1 MAAEPVRLSELI
13 DVVIG
18 LNPDGDPLDH
28 LEDAVTT
35 ASRLGDVA
43 DHLIGHFV
51 DQARRSGASWTE
63 IGEHMG
69 VTKQAA
75 QKRFVPKDTDLGEIV
90 NNATLTNFTPRAR
103 DVLSIAQDRAQRLG
117 RGRVTNEHIVLGLLA
132 QSDSL
137 AGKAIVALGASLD
150 DVRAAIVEGLP
161 ERKATKEPVRFSGP
175 AKKTLQL
182 ALRTAL
188 QLGHN
193 YIGTEH
199 ILLGLLQL
207 DDDAATDILAEFG
220 ITYDTAL
227 AWLTRELARIVSTRP
242 ANPG

>member
-13 DVVIG
+13 DVVIA
-18 LNPDGDPLDH
+18 LNPRGDALEH

-35 ASRLGDVA
+35 ATQLGEVS

-75 QKRFVPKDTDLGEIV
+75 QKRFVPKEADADDVIKDASL
-90 NNATLTNFTPRAR
+90 NRFTPRAR
-103 DVLSIAQDRAQRLG
+103 HVLAVAQEEAKRLG

-132 QSDSL
+132 EPDGL
-137 AGKAIVALGASLD
+137 AAKAMVALGASLD
-150 DVRAAIVEGLP
+150 DVRDAITAEMPV
-161 ERKATKEPVRFSGP
+161 RKRANTDVRFSGP

-188 QLGHN
+188 QLFHN

-199 ILLGLLQL
+199 LLLGMLQL
-207 DDDAATDILAEFG
+207 DDDPATDALAEFG
-220 ITYDTAL
+220 IAYAPAL
-227 AWLTRELARIVSTRP
+227 EWLSHEFARIISGKQP
-242 ANPG
+242 

>member
-1 MAAEPVRLSELI
+1 MAPEPVRLGELI
-13 DVVIG
+13 DVVLA
-18 LNPDGDPLDH
+18 LNPSGSPLDH
-28 LEDAVTT
+28 LEDAVST
-35 ASRLGDVA
+35 ATQLGEVS

-75 QKRFVPKDTDLGEIV
+75 QKRFVPKETDIGDVINDASL
-90 NNATLTNFTPRAR
+90 NRFTGRAR
-103 DVLSIAQDRAQRLG
+103 HVLVVAQEEAQRLG

-132 QSDSL
+132 EPEGL
-137 AGKAIVALGASLD
+137 AAKAIVALGASAD
-150 DVRAAIVEGLP
+150 DVRAAIIEELP
-161 ERKATKEPVRFSGP
+161 ARKRASEPVRFSGP

-188 QLGHN
+188 QLFHN

-199 ILLGLLQL
+199 ILLGMLQL
-207 DDDAATDILAEFG
+207 DDDPATDVLAELG
-220 ITYDTAL
+220 ITYERAL
-227 AWLTRELARIVSTRP
+227 EWLTRELAKIVAQKPKSS
-242 ANPG
+242 G

>member
-13 DVVIG
+13 DVVIAI
-18 LNPDGDPLDH
+18 NPHGDPLDH

-35 ASRLGDVA
+35 AARLGDVA

-51 DQARRSGASWTE
+51 DQARRSGASWTD
-63 IGEHMG
+63 IGAHMG

-75 QKRFVPKDTDLGEIV
+75 QKRFVPKDADLGEVV
-90 NNATLTNFTPRAR
+90 NNSAMDNFTLRAR
-103 DVLSIAQDRAQRLG
+103 SVVKVAQEKAQDLG

-132 QSDSL
+132 EVEGL
-137 AGKAIVALGASLD
+137 AAKAIVAQGVTID
-150 DVRAAIVEGLP
+150 DARNAILEELPARKRAA
-161 ERKATKEPVRFSGP
+161 EPVRFSGP

-188 QLGHN
+188 QFGHN

-199 ILLGLLQL
+199 ILLGVLQV
-207 DDDAATDILAEFG
+207 DDDPAVDVLAELG
-220 ITYDTAL
+220 ITYEPTL
-227 AWLTRELARIVSTRP
+227 EWLTQELARLVAARKR
-242 ANPG
+242 A

>member
-13 DVVIG
+13 DVVIA
-18 LNPDGDPLDH
+18 LNPDGDPLEH

-51 DQARRSGASWTE
+51 DQARRSGASWTD
-63 IGEHMG
+63 IGAHMG

-75 QKRFVPKDTDLGEIV
+75 QKRFVPKDTDPSEIV
-90 NNATLTNFTPRAR
+90 NTSALTNFTPRAR

-137 AGKAIVALGASLD
+137 AGKAITALGASLD

-161 ERKATKEPVRFSGP
+161 ERKVTKEQVRFSGP

-207 DDDAATDILAEFG
+207 DDDVANDVLGEFG
-220 ITYDTAL
+220 ITYEPTRE
-227 AWLTRELARIVSTRP
+227 WLTRELASIVAARKQ
-242 ANPG
+242 A